1 MPEVKK
7 QHVALGC
14 RRPVPRAVLKRV
26 VKHERAA
33 DLVAARL
40 AAHAQP
46 GDGRPAGRHSH
57 GHVHAHAQIG
67 RAKVRRDFD
76 ARPHAREKGVG
87 EGDAGHAARHGGEWL
102 LSRQRLPPRAGWAQQ
117 YDDAGEPL
125 PFPPKRICFV
135 GVENKSAEDIGD
147 FKDELY
153 QVIDTRLLQTPIFQ
167 PLNRRVVDAG
177 LLETRLRPDQLC
189 IPEHMRQF
197 ATHLEREGEPID
209 YLLYA
214 TLTSG
219 TTRENRDYERSYRLT
234 MELIDVR
241 TGNYDKQ
248 SADLVKGYHHSRLS
262 RWRATNPLS
271 R

>member
-1 MPEVKK
+1 MSLADRPHEPARLGRRAFLRYGFVPLAFP
-7 QHVALGC
+7 VLAASGC
-14 RRPVPRAVLKRV
+14 RSMQFARVMMPGEDAMIGSHQAGQETFTPLVNDAV
-26 VKHERAA
+26 
-33 DLVAARL
+33 
-40 AAHAQP
+40 
-46 GDGRPAGRHSH
+46 
-57 GHVHAHAQIG
+57 
-67 RAKVRRDFD
+67 AKLL
-76 ARPHAREKGVG
+76 
-87 EGDAGHAARHGGEWL
+87 ARHVDAAVQQVSYTEGAE
-102 LSRQRLPPRAGWAQQ
+102 SLPSPTR
-117 YDDAGEPL
+117 
-125 PFPPKRICFV
+125 RICFV

-197 ATHLEREGEPID
+197 AAHLEREGEPID

>member
-1 MPEVKK
+1 M
-7 QHVALGC
+7 LTTILL
-14 RRPVPRAVLKRV
+14 PV
-26 VKHERAA
+26 
-33 DLVAARL
+33 
-40 AAHAQP
+40 
-46 GDGRPAGRHSH
+46 
-57 GHVHAHAQIG
+57 
-67 RAKVRRDFD
+67 
-76 ARPHAREKGVG
+76 
-87 EGDAGHAARHGGEWL
+87 
-102 LSRQRLPPRAGWAQQ
+102 
-117 YDDAGEPL
+117 
-125 PFPPKRICFV
+125 
-135 GVENKSAEDIGD
+135 
-147 FKDELY
+147 
-153 QVIDTRLLQTPIFQ
+153 FQ

-197 ATHLEREGEPID
+197 AAHLEREGEPID